1 MNDHNILRIYNNT
14 QSNIKNNKRE
24 CKDIFTNIQQKIIK
38 HANITMDANNEFVK
52 TRNKHIYI
60 LKVNNAKYASILL
73 CFAILY
79 HALSVFSSKKYCIG
93 LDFEFNK
100 RVVAT
105 AQLSFY
111 YKKTIYIFVYEP
123 NIYNDEHE
131 KIIINTIYTS
141 NIKRV
146 LHGSESLDIF
156 YIYTDLLKNDKNNII
171 KFTSSVIDTR
181 FMCELHK
188 IQKKHNDNKCSI
200 YDALLF
206 FGVINQSKYND
217 LDEIGVAMGPIQYID
232 WNIHKMN
239 DARLQYTLYDVLYL
253 KQLGIKLKKILGKSS
268 YKIVNNV
275 FRLVVYDKYKIISV
289 ISAVKEIVD
298 PLNNYFIIKNQTQH
312 TLISLF
318 NKYVLSIPPYVS
330 ELLRINYFKSS
341 LSIIIKHILYN
352 HIFKTHIVFSGKEQP
367 FSAVLDIT
375 LFFPELQKFG
385 LKYIINMINDCL
397 LIINMLDI

>member
-73 CFAILY
+73 CFAVLY

-188 IQKKHNDNKCSI
+188 IQKK
-200 YDALLF
+200 
-206 FGVINQSKYND
+206 
-217 LDEIGVAMGPIQYID
+217 
-232 WNIHKMN
+232 
-239 DARLQYTLYDVLYL
+239 
-253 KQLGIKLKKILGKSS
+253 
-268 YKIVNNV
+268 
-275 FRLVVYDKYKIISV
+275 
-289 ISAVKEIVD
+289 
-298 PLNNYFIIKNQTQH
+298 TQRQQM
-312 TLISLF
+312 F
-318 NKYVLSIPPYVS
+318 NL
-330 ELLRINYFKSS
+330 
-341 LSIIIKHILYN
+341 
-352 HIFKTHIVFSGKEQP
+352 
-367 FSAVLDIT
+367 
-375 LFFPELQKFG
+375 
-385 LKYIINMINDCL
+385 
-397 LIINMLDI
+397 